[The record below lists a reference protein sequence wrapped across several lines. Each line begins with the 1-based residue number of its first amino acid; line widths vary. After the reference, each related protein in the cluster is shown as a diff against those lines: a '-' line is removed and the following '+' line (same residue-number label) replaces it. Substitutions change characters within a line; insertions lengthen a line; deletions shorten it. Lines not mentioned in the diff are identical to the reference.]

1 MAKTNSNNDD
11 ITKKLETLADRL
23 EKTNASL
30 GAKISD
36 IITSQ
41 ASFTTNQTNLTASLT
56 TNQQQI
62 SQLTAKIASLE
73 QRLNNV
79 NSNTNSIK
87 QSVETTVNNTS
98 TKIDSQTQ
106 QIGQTLQKQSS
117 IEKNLSEVSESY
129 NSYTTQLKRET
140 NIFLTLVVVAIIF
153 LTYNYY
159 NMEKKVNSLND
170 QLDTINQQL
179 IEIKNPNSK
188 TESGTKT
195 ATGDKEKSKG
205 KQ

>member
-30 GAKISD
+30 GAKISE

-41 ASFTTNQTNLTASLT
+41 ASFTTNQTNLTATLT

-73 QRLNNV
+73 QNLNNV
-79 NSNTNSIK
+79 NSTANSIK
-87 QSVETTVNNTS
+87 QSVETTANNTS

-106 QIGQTLQKQSS
+106 QVSQTLQKQASL
-117 IEKNLSEVSESY
+117 EKNLSEVSESY
-129 NSYTTQLKRET
+129 NSHTTQLKRET
-140 NIFLTLVVVAIIF
+140 FIFLVLASIAIIF
-153 LTYNYY
+153 LAYNYY

-170 QLDTINQQL
+170 QLDTIKQQL
-179 IEIKNPNSK
+179 IEINKLNTKS
-188 TESGTKT
+188 ESGTKT
-195 ATGDKEKSKG
+195 STGDKEKSKG

>member
-41 ASFTTNQTNLTASLT
+41 ASFTTNQTNLTANLT

-73 QRLNNV
+73 QKLNNV

-140 NIFLTLVVVAIIF
+140 NIFLALVVVAIIF

-159 NMEKKVNSLND
+159 NMEKKVSSLND
-170 QLDTINQQL
+170 KLDTINQQL

>member
-23 EKTNASL
+23 EKTNTSL
-30 GAKISD
+30 GAKISE

-41 ASFTTNQTNLTASLT
+41 ASFTTNLTNLTANLT

-73 QRLNNV
+73 QKLNNV

-129 NSYTTQLKRET
+129 NSYTAQLKKET
-140 NIFLTLVVVAIIF
+140 NIFLVLVGVAIAF

-159 NMEKKVNSLND
+159 HMEAKVNSLND
-170 QLDTINQQL
+170 QLDAIKQQL
-179 IEIKNPNSK
+179 IEIKKPNNK
-188 TESGTKT
+188 TESEIKT
-195 ATGDKEKSKG
+195 TAGDKEKSKG